1 MLSVSLSKSCP
12 ATDQICPQDW
22 FIVPHTH
29 TLTHYFAPQ
38 SIFKWK
44 MEKTFQFHICTE
56 IATNLNSIEFSR
68 QAWASH
74 SYLGTFPVID
84 LSLLTRKRRD
94 VMFDMT
100 LYHSAV
106 RLVQSSPL
114 GNYVLHVTLFAC
126 IAQFLRKNTFR
137 LFFFAGL
144 LSKGRPYFLL
154 WLRKS
159 IIPWKT
165 VIIQCLHCKCDTI
178 NYVGN
183 N

>member
-1 MLSVSLSKSCP
+1 MVRPLFCASKYL
-12 ATDQICPQDW
+12 Q
-22 FIVPHTH
+22 
-29 TLTHYFAPQ
+29 
-38 SIFKWK
+38 
-44 MEKTFQFHICTE
+44 MENGKTFRFHICTE

-74 SYLGTFPVID
+74 SYLGIFPGID

-106 RLVQSSPL
+106 RLVKSSPQVHL
-114 GNYVLHVTLFAC
+114 ALFAC
-126 IAQFLRKNTFR
+126 SAQLLRKNTFR
-137 LFFFAGL
+137 LFFYAGL